1 MEQDLSSVKYVGTAM
16 AHRLA
21 EHGITTIEQLAVV
34 SLDDLVAIQGIG
46 EQTAP
51 LIIASAQALLMG
63 EEAVVEPAPAAMTDE
78 VPDEVETESVIV
90 DASSVLGGEDDD
102 AIPEALEGAEAET
115 LSAKKQKKAEKQA
128 KKAVKKAAKKAKK
141 LEKAAKKAA
150 HKAEKKAEKQ
160 AKKAAKKAKKAAKK
174 TKAETNLAA

>member
-78 VPDEVETESVIV
+78 VPDEVETESAIV

-102 AIPEALEGAEAET
+102 AIPEALEGAEAEI

>member
-21 EHGITTIEQLAVV
+21 EHGITTVEQLAAV

-51 LIIASAQALLMG
+51 LIIASAQALLVG
-63 EEAVVEPAPAAMTDE
+63 EEAVVESIPAVTIDE
-78 VPDEVETESVIV
+78 VSDEVETESEIV
-90 DASSVLGGEDDD
+90 EASSASEGKVDDVTPQVLE
-102 AIPEALEGAEAET
+102 EAEAET
-115 LSAKKQKKAEKQA
+115 LSAKKQKKVEKQA
-128 KKAVKKAAKKAKK
+128 KKAVKKAEKKAKK
-141 LEKAAKKAA
+141 LEKEAKKTAR
-150 HKAEKKAEKQ
+150 KAEKKAKKQ

-174 TKAETNLAA
+174 TKVLSEAV

>member
-78 VPDEVETESVIV
+78 VPDEVETESAIV

-102 AIPEALEGAEAET
+102 AIPEALEGAG
-115 LSAKKQKKAEKQA
+115 LKPCLRKSRKRQKSRRKR
-128 KKAVKKAAKKAKK
+128 
-141 LEKAAKKAA
+141 L
-150 HKAEKKAEKQ
+150 
-160 AKKAAKKAKKAAKK
+160 
-174 TKAETNLAA
+174 